1 MNACKKEKQVRQK
14 EKYHSRVCCTFVPTF
29 DSFEKRIKQFIT
41 FIINLNTVIMRIF
54 TKHFLAAAL
63 LCLAGVVQA
72 GESIVK
78 SIDFSV
84 TDPHYY
90 FDQNWIP
97 AGSTQSVVS
106 GEGLTLTN
114 VVEKA
119 NPHEYQIFCLDNF
132 NFSNANKYKVK
143 INYKSTVAGNVQ
155 LTFGTWGVNYATTI
169 AIQQTESFVDVIS
182 NEIAPTGS
190 TSGNDAHVLF
200 QCGKLVGTIVI
211 KKVDVIEI
219 APDDPTLIPKA
230 ELTNAINIAKEV
242 QSKYYTSQSFSAYTA
257 AIATAQSALTA
268 AGATAESLNGAK
280 SALSEAYNNLELNPG
295 YHNLTKDMF
304 KNHTAQGVDGNPT
317 GCAYDILK
325 PVGMPYGDGNV
336 WWLNYAD
343 LSAYDKLIVTV
354 ASGASGT
361 PRFCMNRTEN
371 GAQDSG
377 DPATAKFIDIP
388 NKQWGTEAY
397 YSKDGDKTFII
408 DLKKMVAERG
418 IAYIHSMKS
427 VGGNVIVTGMYLFD
441 EQEASDYRPET
452 AVGTGDIEIN
462 DTDPAIVAAKVAL
475 LSAITRAQSDEV
487 RANKTKASLAALD
500 EAINAGLAQLTAKPI
515 TVTEKVKKEV
525 ETKKELTFK
534 TDDWCAAKWIAADKA
549 FQWGQGGWNPAFTFM
564 TAVDIKGDV
573 TEWQKLHL
581 KATNFV
587 NSKENKLL
595 VKFKEDDGKWP
606 PSGPETDFIV
616 ETDAEGNI
624 DIDLT
629 AADIDWKTDRTKLAD
644 LTIYG
649 QERESTE
656 TYGQVTV
663 SEAWLSKTEEK
674 EVEET
679 TTMTPDVTV
688 ASLKAAATEIR
699 MAVNELVDRAPV
711 AELEVPAGWRSV
723 INNGTLE
730 GDDLSCFF
738 SKDNSSDPYK
748 SVTVD
753 YEGIDDHKAIVLQT
767 GGSKAATDWE
777 DQFFIRATEILPAGK
792 KFRVEFDYR
801 SDINASGD
809 SQCHEQPGNYIH
821 FTCIG
826 SPSFKSDWQ
835 HYTFEGTV
843 PNECDGKMNNDNT
856 YLKNFQTIA
865 FNLSKT
871 RQDVKF
877 VFDNIQ
883 FLVEDPVTVIKGVET
898 VAGKDEYYDLQG
910 RRVAQP
916 GKGLYIKNGKKVAIK

>member
-1 MNACKKEKQVRQK
+1 MLCVAGVASAKKVLVEATTVNVTDGCLVINNPQSTTQYFVQLLIATGINYVEGNNYEIDMTYNWTADAGDPTEGDVEMEVFAGWGGRQAKHGTISAGGDKTLSLTWNSISPGNGNGDVMLQCGNIKGVLKVKKVEVYQVDGEQKTLVKSHDYSVAGTNHGWMGGLPQAQIEYEWYDRINVGESFAKVYPASNPSEITDEEIVIVSPAKVSQDWDTQFWVRSKQALPAGASVKLTFDCKASSNQTLGNGSIQYHEEPANYLGGVNATIDFTTEWKPYELTINVPSEYNGSEKQGSSYK
-14 EKYHSRVCCTFVPTF
+14 NEF
-29 DSFEKRIKQFIT
+29 
-41 FIINLNTVIMRIF
+41 
-54 TKHFLAAAL
+54 
-63 LCLAGVVQA
+63 
-72 GESIVK
+72 K
-78 SIDFSV
+78 SIAF
-84 TDPHYY
+84 
-90 FDQNWIP
+90 
-97 AGSTQSVVS
+97 
-106 GEGLTLTN
+106 
-114 VVEKA
+114 
-119 NPHEYQIFCLDNF
+119 
-132 NFSNANKYKVK
+132 
-143 INYKSTVAGNVQ
+143 
-155 LTFGTWGVNYATTI
+155 
-169 AIQQTESFVDVIS
+169 
-182 NEIAPTGS
+182 
-190 TSGNDAHVLF
+190 
-200 QCGKLVGTIVI
+200 
-211 KKVDVIEI
+211 
-219 APDDPTLIPKA
+219 
-230 ELTNAINIAKEV
+230 
-242 QSKYYTSQSFSAYTA
+242 
-257 AIATAQSALTA
+257 
-268 AGATAESLNGAK
+268 
-280 SALSEAYNNLELNPG
+280 
-295 YHNLTKDMF
+295 NLTKGSEVTYYF
-304 KNHTAQGVDGNPT
+304 KNVKLVVDKDDFD
-317 GCAYDILK
+317 YSL
-325 PVGMPYGDGNV
+325 
-336 WWLNYAD
+336 
-343 LSAYDKLIVTV
+343 
-354 ASGASGT
+354 
-361 PRFCMNRTEN
+361 
-371 GAQDSG
+371 
-377 DPATAKFIDIP
+377 DP
-388 NKQWGTEAY
+388 
-397 YSKDGDKTFII
+397 
-408 DLKKMVAERG
+408 
-418 IAYIHSMKS
+418 
-427 VGGNVIVTGMYLFD
+427 
-441 EQEASDYRPET
+441 DYRPET

-475 LSAITRAQSDEV
+475 LSAITRAKSDEV

-500 EAINAGLAQLTAKPI
+500 EVINAGLAQLTAKPI

-525 ETKKELTFK
+525 ETKKELTFS
-534 TDDWCAAKWIAADKA
+534 TAEYCAAKWNATDKTL
-549 FQWGQGGWNPAFTFM
+549 QWGQGGWNPAFTFM
-564 TAVDIKGDV
+564 TADDIKGDV

-679 TTMTPDVTV
+679 TTKMPDVTV

-723 INNGTLE
+723 IKNGTLE

-753 YEGIDDHKAIVLQT
+753 YEGIDEHKAIVLQT

-801 SDINASGD
+801 SDINASGE

-821 FTCIG
+821 YACIG

-843 PNECDGKMNNDNT
+843 PNECDGKMNNENT

-871 RQDVKF
+871 RKDVKF

>member
-1 MNACKKEKQVRQK
+1 MLCVAGVASAKKVLKEAPTVNVTDGCLVINNPQSTTQYFVQLLIATGINYVEGNNYEIDMTYNWTADAGDPTEGDVEMEVFAGWGGRQAKHGTISAGGDKTLSLTWNSISPGNGDGGVMLQCGNIKGVLKVKKVEVYQVDGVQKTLVKSHDYSVAGTNHGWMGSLPEAQIEYEWYDRINVGESFAKVYPASTPSEITDEEIVIVSPAKASFDWDTQFWVRSKQALPAGASIK
-14 EKYHSRVCCTFVPTF
+14 LTF
-29 DSFEKRIKQFIT
+29 DCKASSNQTLGNGSIQYHEEPANYLGGVNATIDFTTEWKPYELT
-41 FIINLNTVIMRIF
+41 INVPSEYNGSERQGSSYKNDF
-54 TKHFLAAAL
+54 
-63 LCLAGVVQA
+63 
-72 GESIVK
+72 K
-78 SIDFSV
+78 SIAF
-84 TDPHYY
+84 
-90 FDQNWIP
+90 
-97 AGSTQSVVS
+97 
-106 GEGLTLTN
+106 
-114 VVEKA
+114 
-119 NPHEYQIFCLDNF
+119 
-132 NFSNANKYKVK
+132 
-143 INYKSTVAGNVQ
+143 
-155 LTFGTWGVNYATTI
+155 
-169 AIQQTESFVDVIS
+169 
-182 NEIAPTGS
+182 
-190 TSGNDAHVLF
+190 
-200 QCGKLVGTIVI
+200 
-211 KKVDVIEI
+211 
-219 APDDPTLIPKA
+219 
-230 ELTNAINIAKEV
+230 
-242 QSKYYTSQSFSAYTA
+242 
-257 AIATAQSALTA
+257 
-268 AGATAESLNGAK
+268 
-280 SALSEAYNNLELNPG
+280 
-295 YHNLTKDMF
+295 NLTKGSEVTYYF
-304 KNHTAQGVDGNPT
+304 KNVKLVVDKDDFD
-317 GCAYDILK
+317 YSL
-325 PVGMPYGDGNV
+325 
-336 WWLNYAD
+336 
-343 LSAYDKLIVTV
+343 
-354 ASGASGT
+354 
-361 PRFCMNRTEN
+361 
-371 GAQDSG
+371 
-377 DPATAKFIDIP
+377 DP
-388 NKQWGTEAY
+388 
-397 YSKDGDKTFII
+397 
-408 DLKKMVAERG
+408 
-418 IAYIHSMKS
+418 
-427 VGGNVIVTGMYLFD
+427 
-441 EQEASDYRPET
+441 DYRPET

-500 EAINAGLAQLTAKPI
+500 EVINAGLAQLTAKPI

-525 ETKKELTFK
+525 ETKKELTFS
-534 TDDWCAAKWIAADKA
+534 TAEYCAATWNATDKTL
-549 FQWGQGGWNPAFTFM
+549 QWGQGGWNPAFTFM
-564 TAVDIKGDV
+564 TADDIKGDV

-679 TTMTPDVTV
+679 TTKMPDVTV

-699 MAVNELVDRAPV
+699 MAVDRAPV

-723 INNGTLE
+723 IKNGTLE

-753 YEGIDDHKAIVLQT
+753 YEGIDEHKAIVLQT

-801 SDINASGD
+801 SDIDASGD
-809 SQCHEQPGNYIH
+809 SQCHELPGNYIH
-821 FTCIG
+821 YACIG

-843 PNECDGKMNNDNT
+843 PNECDGKMNNENT

-871 RQDVKF
+871 RKDVKF

-916 GKGLYIKNGKKVAIK
+916 AKGLYIKNGKKVAIK

>member
-1 MNACKKEKQVRQK
+1 MLCVAGVASAKKVLVEATTVNVTDGCLVINNPQSTTQYFVQLLIATGINYVEGNNYEIDMTYNWTADAGDPTEGDVEMEVFAGWGGRQAKHGTISAGGDKTLSLTWNSISPGNGNGDVMLQCGNIKGVLKVKKVEVYQVDGELKTLVKSHDYSVAGTNHGWMGGLPQAQIEYEWYDRINVGESFAKVYPASNPSEITDEEIVIVSPAKVSQDWDTQFWVRSKQALPAGASVK
-14 EKYHSRVCCTFVPTF
+14 LTF
-29 DSFEKRIKQFIT
+29 DCKASSNQTLGNGSIQYHEEPANYLGGVNATIDFTTEWKPYELT
-41 FIINLNTVIMRIF
+41 INVPSEYNGSERQGSSYKNEF
-54 TKHFLAAAL
+54 
-63 LCLAGVVQA
+63 
-72 GESIVK
+72 K
-78 SIDFSV
+78 SIAF
-84 TDPHYY
+84 
-90 FDQNWIP
+90 
-97 AGSTQSVVS
+97 
-106 GEGLTLTN
+106 
-114 VVEKA
+114 
-119 NPHEYQIFCLDNF
+119 
-132 NFSNANKYKVK
+132 
-143 INYKSTVAGNVQ
+143 
-155 LTFGTWGVNYATTI
+155 
-169 AIQQTESFVDVIS
+169 
-182 NEIAPTGS
+182 
-190 TSGNDAHVLF
+190 
-200 QCGKLVGTIVI
+200 
-211 KKVDVIEI
+211 
-219 APDDPTLIPKA
+219 
-230 ELTNAINIAKEV
+230 
-242 QSKYYTSQSFSAYTA
+242 
-257 AIATAQSALTA
+257 
-268 AGATAESLNGAK
+268 
-280 SALSEAYNNLELNPG
+280 
-295 YHNLTKDMF
+295 NLTKGSEVTYYF
-304 KNHTAQGVDGNPT
+304 KNVKLVVDKDDFD
-317 GCAYDILK
+317 YSL
-325 PVGMPYGDGNV
+325 
-336 WWLNYAD
+336 
-343 LSAYDKLIVTV
+343 
-354 ASGASGT
+354 
-361 PRFCMNRTEN
+361 
-371 GAQDSG
+371 
-377 DPATAKFIDIP
+377 DP
-388 NKQWGTEAY
+388 
-397 YSKDGDKTFII
+397 
-408 DLKKMVAERG
+408 
-418 IAYIHSMKS
+418 
-427 VGGNVIVTGMYLFD
+427 
-441 EQEASDYRPET
+441 DYRPET

-475 LSAITRAQSDEV
+475 LSAITRAKSDEV

-500 EAINAGLAQLTAKPI
+500 EVINAGLAQLTAKPI

-525 ETKKELTFK
+525 ETKKELTFS
-534 TDDWCAAKWIAADKA
+534 TAEYCAAKWNATDKTL
-549 FQWGQGGWNPAFTFM
+549 QWGQGGWNPAFTFM
-564 TAVDIKGDV
+564 TADDIKGDV

-679 TTMTPDVTV
+679 TTKMPDVTV

-723 INNGTLE
+723 IKNGTLE

-753 YEGIDDHKAIVLQT
+753 YEGIDEHKAIVLQT

-801 SDINASGD
+801 SDINASGE

-821 FTCIG
+821 YACIG

-843 PNECDGKMNNDNT
+843 PNECDGKMNNENT

-871 RQDVKF
+871 RKDVKF

-898 VAGKDEYYDLQG
+898 VAGKDEYFDLQG

>member
-1 MNACKKEKQVRQK
+1 M
-14 EKYHSRVCCTFVPTF
+14 
-29 DSFEKRIKQFIT
+29 
-41 FIINLNTVIMRIF
+41 
-54 TKHFLAAAL
+54 
-63 LCLAGVVQA
+63 
-72 GESIVK
+72 VK
-78 SIDFSV
+78 VDI
-84 TDPHYY
+84 
-90 FDQNWIP
+90 
-97 AGSTQSVVS
+97 VS
-106 GEGLTLTN
+106 GFLG
-114 VVEKA
+114 
-119 NPHEYQIFCLDNF
+119 
-132 NFSNANKYKVK
+132 
-143 INYKSTVAGNVQ
+143 AGKT
-155 LTFGTWGVNYATTI
+155 TF
-169 AIQQTESFVDVIS
+169 
-182 NEIAPTGS
+182 
-190 TSGNDAHVLF
+190 
-200 QCGKLVGTIVI
+200 
-211 KKVDVIEI
+211 
-219 APDDPTLIPKA
+219 
-230 ELTNAINIAKEV
+230 
-242 QSKYYTSQSFSAYTA
+242 
-257 AIATAQSALTA
+257 
-268 AGATAESLNGAK
+268 
-280 SALSEAYNNLELNPG
+280 
-295 YHNLTKDMF
+295 M
-304 KNHTAQGVDGNPT
+304 
-317 GCAYDILK
+317 
-325 PVGMPYGDGNV
+325 
-336 WWLNYAD
+336 
-343 LSAYDKLIVTV
+343 
-354 ASGASGT
+354 
-361 PRFCMNRTEN
+361 
-371 GAQDSG
+371 
-377 DPATAKFIDIP
+377 
-388 NKQWGTEAY
+388 
-397 YSKDGDKTFII
+397 
-408 DLKKMVAERG
+408 KKMVAERG

-500 EAINAGLAQLTAKPI
+500 EVINAGLAQLTAKPI

-525 ETKKELTFK
+525 ETKKELTF
-534 TDDWCAAKWIAADKA
+534 TAEFYACAKWNEADKN
-549 FQWGQGGWNPAFTFM
+549 FQWGGKNEKGEIWGWNEAWTFM
-564 TAVDIKGDV
+564 AANDVSGDV

-587 NSKENKLL
+587 NSKENKLNI
-595 VKFKEDDGKWP
+595 VFKEDDGSNP
-606 PSGPETDFIV
+606 PSGPTTEFAVTAD
-616 ETDAEGNI
+616 ESGNI
-624 DIDLT
+624 DIDL
-629 AADIDWKTDRTKLAD
+629 AAAEWKCDRAKLKD

-649 QERESTE
+649 LDRESAE

-679 TTMTPDVTV
+679 TTKMPDVTV

-821 FTCIG
+821 HTCIG

-856 YLKNFQTIA
+856 YLKNFPTIA
-865 FNLSKT
+865 
-871 RQDVKF
+871 RH
-877 VFDNIQ
+877 
-883 FLVEDPVTVIKGVET
+883 
-898 VAGKDEYYDLQG
+898 QG
-910 RRVAQP
+910 C
-916 GKGLYIKNGKKVAIK
+916 

>member
-1 MNACKKEKQVRQK
+1 
-14 EKYHSRVCCTFVPTF
+14 
-29 DSFEKRIKQFIT
+29 
-41 FIINLNTVIMRIF
+41 MRIF
-54 TKHFLAAAL
+54 TKSL
-63 LCLAGVVQA
+63 LVLVMLCVAGVASAKKVLAEATTVNVTDGCLVINNPQSTTQYFVQLLIA
-72 GESIVK
+72 TGINYVEGNNYEIDMTYNWTADAGDPTEGDVEMEVFAGWGGRQAKHGTISAGGDKTLSLTWNSISPGNGDGGVMLQCGNIKGVLKVKKVEVYQVDGEQKTLVKLHDYSVSGTNHGWMGSLPQAQIEYEWYDRINVGESFAKVYPASNPSEITDEEIVIVSPAKASFDWDTQFWVRSKQALPAGASIKLTFDYKGSSNQSLGNGSIQYHEEPGNYLGGVNATIDFTTEWKPYVLTIDVPSEYNGSERQGSSYKNDFK
-78 SIDFSV
+78 SIAF
-84 TDPHYY
+84 
-90 FDQNWIP
+90 
-97 AGSTQSVVS
+97 
-106 GEGLTLTN
+106 
-114 VVEKA
+114 
-119 NPHEYQIFCLDNF
+119 
-132 NFSNANKYKVK
+132 
-143 INYKSTVAGNVQ
+143 
-155 LTFGTWGVNYATTI
+155 
-169 AIQQTESFVDVIS
+169 
-182 NEIAPTGS
+182 
-190 TSGNDAHVLF
+190 
-200 QCGKLVGTIVI
+200 
-211 KKVDVIEI
+211 
-219 APDDPTLIPKA
+219 
-230 ELTNAINIAKEV
+230 
-242 QSKYYTSQSFSAYTA
+242 
-257 AIATAQSALTA
+257 
-268 AGATAESLNGAK
+268 
-280 SALSEAYNNLELNPG
+280 
-295 YHNLTKDMF
+295 NLTKSSEVTYYF
-304 KNHTAQGVDGNPT
+304 KNIKLVVDKDDFD
-317 GCAYDILK
+317 YSL
-325 PVGMPYGDGNV
+325 
-336 WWLNYAD
+336 
-343 LSAYDKLIVTV
+343 
-354 ASGASGT
+354 
-361 PRFCMNRTEN
+361 
-371 GAQDSG
+371 
-377 DPATAKFIDIP
+377 DP
-388 NKQWGTEAY
+388 
-397 YSKDGDKTFII
+397 
-408 DLKKMVAERG
+408 
-418 IAYIHSMKS
+418 
-427 VGGNVIVTGMYLFD
+427 
-441 EQEASDYRPET
+441 DYRPET

-500 EAINAGLAQLTAKPI
+500 EVINAALAQLTAKPI

-534 TDDWCAAKWIAADKA
+534 TEDYCAAKWTEADKT
-549 FQWGQGGWNPAFTFM
+549 FQWGQGGWNAEWTFM
-564 TAVDIKGDV
+564 AAQDISGDV
-573 TEWQKLHL
+573 SEWTKLHL

-587 NSKENKLL
+587 NSKENKLNI
-595 VKFKEDDGKWP
+595 VFKENDGSNP
-606 PSGPETDFIV
+606 PSGPTTEFAVAAD
-616 ETDAEGNI
+616 ESGNI
-624 DIDLT
+624 DIDL
-629 AADIDWKTDRTKLAD
+629 AAAEWKCDRTKLQD

-649 QERESTE
+649 LERESTE

-679 TTMTPDVTV
+679 TTKMPDVTV

-723 INNGTLE
+723 IKNGTLE

-753 YEGIDDHKAIVLQT
+753 YEGIDEHKAIVLRT

-821 FTCIG
+821 HTCIG

-843 PNECDGKMNNDNT
+843 PSQCDGKMNNENT

-916 GKGLYIKNGKKVAIK
+916 AKGLYIKNGKKVAIK

>member
-1 MNACKKEKQVRQK
+1 MNALTTKIVDLDYSQVDPT
-14 EKYHSRVCCTFVPTF
+14 TFVAPSAT
-29 DSFEKRIKQFIT
+29 EGATIT
-41 FIINLNTVIMRIF
+41 LEDGLLKIANTNTSGNTWDLQPAIADGF
-54 TKHFLAAAL
+54 TM
-63 LCLAGVVQA
+63 
-72 GESIVK
+72 I
-78 SIDFSV
+78 
-84 TDPHYY
+84 
-90 FDQNWIP
+90 
-97 AGSTQSVVS
+97 S
-106 GEGLTLTN
+106 GRTYE
-114 VVEKA
+114 
-119 NPHEYQIFCLDNF
+119 
-132 NFSNANKYKVK
+132 VK
-143 INYKSTVAGNVQ
+143 ITYKSTAGGKINITV
-155 LTFGTWGVNYATTI
+155 GTWSNGSVAKYGQDIISSDDFQTVSNTWQEVN
-169 AIQQTESFVDVIS
+169 F
-182 NEIAPTGS
+182 TGE
-190 TSGNDAHVLF
+190 NNCHVLW
-200 QCGKLVGTIVI
+200 QCKSINGTMSI
-211 KKVDVIEI
+211 KRVEVIET
-219 APDDPTLIPKA
+219 APDDPTLVPRK
-230 ELTNAINIAKEV
+230 ELTDAINIAKEV
-242 QSKYYTSQSFSAYTA
+242 QSKYYTSQSFSDYTA

-268 AGATAESLNGAK
+268 AGATVESLKGAK
-280 SALSEAYNNLELNPG
+280 SALRDAYDKLELNPG
-295 YHNLTKDMF
+295 YHNLTSAMF
-304 KNHTAQGVDGNPT
+304 LNHTAQGGDGTPT
-317 GCAYDILK
+317 GCAFDILK
-325 PVGMPYGDGNV
+325 PSSMPYGDGSV
-336 WWLNYAD
+336 GWLNYAD

-354 ASGASGT
+354 ASGT
-361 PRFCMNRTEN
+361 PRFCMNRTEDQ
-371 GAQDSG
+371 AQDNG
-377 DPATAKFIDIP
+377 DPATSKFINIP
-388 NKQWGTEAY
+388 NVTWATEAY
-397 YSKDGDKTFII
+397 HSKDGDKTFII

-418 IAYIHSMKS
+418 IAYIHSMKNF
-427 VGGNVIVTGMYLFD
+427 GGDVIVTGMYLFD

-500 EAINAGLAQLTAKPI
+500 EVINAGLAQLTAKPI

-525 ETKKELTFK
+525 ETKKELTF
-534 TDDWCAAKWIAADKA
+534 TTAEYCAATWNATDKTL
-549 FQWGQGGWNPAFTFM
+549 QWGQGGWNPAFTFM
-564 TAVDIKGDV
+564 TADGVTGDV

-679 TTMTPDVTV
+679 TTKMPDVTV

-871 RQDVKF
+871 RKDVKF

-916 GKGLYIKNGKKVAIK
+916 AKGLYIKNGKKVAIK